1 LPRSVPRSRATIGI
15 TSAQARSGS
24 LAFAPI
30 AAVAWVGFA
39 LLGLAV
45 KVALFPVHRTSGATA
60 LLWGFGFGLFA
71 WAGSASVGLEEARA
85 IPLGF
90 VVWAATA
97 LFIYLQGPAR
107 ENPPAARPWAF
118 YHRRRATRARS
129 RRYTHAHELHH
140 AKVAVADGDRA
151 EALFYLRQAE
161 HVAVAQGKADEL
173 REVRALMRR
182 LRPADANVVGI
193 VPNRELLLAQRAIA
207 NGDDAD
213 ARFWLREAEKV
224 AVAQGKADE
233 LRDVRELLRTYS

>member
-1 LPRSVPRSRATIGI
+1 V
-15 TSAQARSGS
+15 
-24 LAFAPI
+24 
-30 AAVAWVGFA
+30 

-71 WAGSASVGLEEARA
+71 WAGSASVGLAEARA

-97 LFIYLQGPAR
+97 LFIYLQGTAR

-118 YHRRRATRARS
+118 YRRRRAPHASS
-129 RRYTHAHELHH
+129 RRHTHAHELHH

-161 HVAVAQGKADEL
+161 RVAVAQGKADEL
-173 REVRALMRR
+173 REVRALMGR
-182 LRPADANVVGI
+182 LRPAGATAEAI
-193 VPNRELLLAQRAIA
+193 VPNRELWLARRALA
-207 NGDDAD
+207 NGDDAE
-213 ARFWLREAEKV
+213 ARFWLHEAEKV
-224 AVAQGKADE
+224 AVAQGKPDE
-233 LRDVRELLRTYS
+233 LRAVRELQHTL